1 MAGSAVVA
9 IGAFVLGA
17 GLAIWATDILLGG
30 LVGIALSLR
39 VSAFAVGAVLSGLE
53 AENIAVGLSA
63 GHERVAPVALGTV
76 FGGATFL
83 VCVALGLGAAI
94 FPLNVRLPR
103 GFLLVFAA
111 APVLAGISLVA
122 PVTPR
127 WSGAALLALFAAA
140 MTYLVLRSR
149 GQTFL
154 ESEEV
159 EEASEERRPL
169 WLAIALTIVGIILIG
184 IGGELVARGAV
195 GLIAHLGVPAL
206 LMGMVVTPAA
216 VEIEEIF
223 RQAVPSKEGR
233 HDVSAGNLVGTML
246 YFTLCNLGL
255 IALITPVRVDSRVRA
270 LDWPFLVAVTWLAA
284 LFLWRGRVG
293 RLAGATLLAAYV
305 VYVALNVVFR

>member
-1 MAGSAVVA
+1 MASSALVA

-63 GHERVAPVALGTV
+63 GHERAAPVALGTV

-94 FPLNVRLPR
+94 FPLHVRLPR
-103 GFLLVFAA
+103 SFLLVFAA

-140 MTYLVLRSR
+140 MTFLVLRSR

-154 ESEEV
+154 ESEEI

-169 WLAIALTIVGIILIG
+169 WLAIALTILGIILIG

-255 IALITPVRVDSRVRA
+255 VALITPVRVDRHVRV
-270 LDWPFLVAVTWLAA
+270 LDWPFLIAVTWLAA

-305 VYVALNVVFR
+305 VYVGLNVVR